1 VIRMHT
7 QMLERRPL
15 IWDAE
20 GNVKTTVNPL
30 GCGTLFA
37 MSASAHADD
46 VPDIYY
52 QYIRDG
58 LFIDTGWMYQSEP
71 SIRKALDRYNDEV
84 GKPIKI
90 TLQYKSETKTHT
102 YEETQQQYADIL
114 ERYGLE
120 AGERQIGNV
129 SFDIPYLGHNITS
142 SKLDLTLSDAGVF
155 GFLRELKAEGKID
168 AIGLSTHEYI
178 VARRVV
184 DEDCADVVLVPY
196 NAYDHILGNKWEQL
210 AADARGKGIGVI
222 AMKPYLG
229 LWVLRDKVS
238 QVAAGEDI
246 KTIKDGL
253 IWYLLADENV
263 STIISSSMSIA
274 EAHDTIERVERYPGW
289 GRSQRE
295 EFAEWLLS
303 FFSAPIKGMKEY
315 AGELSRLEYGESR
328 QCRVCKARIPFS
340 MMNGLMLMH
349 NVSSYCAPSR
359 FDEFVSEME
368 ANPQWN
374 PASSDYACLSCG
386 HSGCPIEEMKNA
398 YERGV
403 GIVAKLYQGQGEA
416 FRNRDPKE
424 VAKLLGL
431 TKE

>member
-1 VIRMHT
+1 
-7 QMLERRPL
+7 MLERRPL
-15 IWDAE
+15 IWDAD
-20 GNVKTTVNPL
+20 GNVKTTVNPI

-37 MSASAHADD
+37 YAPEVHADKLA
-46 VPDIYY
+46 DIYF
-52 QYIRDG
+52 QYLRDG
-58 LFIDTGWMYQSEP
+58 LFIDTAWMYGSEKY
-71 SIRKALDRYNDEV
+71 IREAIDMYNARG
-84 GKPIKI
+84 GKKIDI
-90 TLQYKSETKTHT
+90 TLQFKSETKTHS

-120 AGERQIGNV
+120 AGQRQIGNG
-129 SFDIPYLGHNITS
+129 SFDISYLGHNITS

-155 GFLRELKAEGKID
+155 GFLRKLKAEGKID

-178 VARRVV
+178 VARQVV

-238 QVAAGEDI
+238 QVAAGEDMER
-246 KTIKDGL
+246 IKDGL
-253 IWYLLADENV
+253 IWYLLADQNV

-289 GRSQRE
+289 ERSQKE

-328 QCRVCKARIPFS
+328 ECRVCKARIPFS

-349 NVSSYCAPSR
+349 NVSSYCASSR

-374 PASSDYACLSCG
+374 PASSDYACLSCEQ
-386 HSGCPIEEMKNA
+386 SGCPIQEMKNA

-403 GIVAKLYQGQGEA
+403 KIVAKLYQGQGEA